1 MSIYDAGT
9 ASLAANGTVTGVGT
23 TWMAPLT
30 LIRVGATI
38 VFKTQPVKIYTI
50 SEIISDTQ
58 INVYNQ
64 KSETIPAGTGYA
76 ILAHDGITVQGL
88 AQDVAETLRYYQSN
102 ESYVAQAID
111 AFANFDANDFDTK
124 VTQVN
129 TQHAEVVS
137 TGAQVSADASQVS
150 ADKDSA
156 AASAAS
162 ASSDKDAA
170 AASAQQAA
178 DYAASLNTE
187 NLLNKT
193 LNLSDLADKSVSR
206 SNLDVYSKSQVF
218 DGAFRVRGLRSYYGA
233 VGDGVADD
241 TNKLKTAIDQLAA
254 GSYDK
259 LVIDTG
265 VFLISGGIIAE
276 FGALNTSL
284 KTIESIGRIKHTSA
298 SGNCLE
304 IRNAFYCDFSFNF
317 IGDGY
322 DEATIPNYRTADPAG
337 AKQGLVIAGCRACK
351 LKIKATGYEG
361 RVLRTKMNGSV
372 KPSFLDLDITTG
384 NDTSGQA
391 FYIQGTDAWG
401 VIRHAQTN
409 WEYYGSVVDTL
420 TDATII
426 YWEAGVKNTIG
437 GPAMELKTLTNCHIG
452 TLAAGGNEV
461 LINGGTGITI
471 QKGLFGESLTTG
483 SGNGYALRVVGNGF
497 TDGNAKHQLTINN
510 LVTGNATTA
519 GIYLDAV
526 TGVTLNDV
534 LIDGSNYGIVLS
546 NLCRNVS
553 VTGELRN
560 QLISGVHATETANLD
575 SVNFEKVNIYNAG
588 SGTHGFDLSLA
599 SGTTAVSIR
608 DCRINV
614 KGRYFRL
621 KDSNAGVS
629 VYGGRFQNSDFGLS
643 AERPRHIS
651 NVTGVTT
658 RSITTQTMVS
668 GSASGTTLSFAHGLV
683 YTPTEIYVTVTDP
696 SNNVSSGSNTILVRS
711 FDATNIVFK
720 YSGSSALTSP
730 LSFRVTARCEDR

>member
-1 MSIYDAGT
+1 MAIYDNGT
-9 ASLAANGTVTGVGT
+9 ASLAANGQVTGIGT
-23 TWMAPLT
+23 QWTMPLT
-30 LIRVGATI
+30 LIRVGATL
-38 VFKTQPVKIYTI
+38 VFKTEPVQIYTI
-50 SEIISDTQ
+50 SEITSDTS
-58 INVYNQ
+58 ISVYNPNG
-64 KSETIPAGTGYA
+64 ETVPAGTGYA

-88 AQDVAETLRYYQSN
+88 AQDVAETLRYYQSR
-102 ESYVAQAID
+102 ETEVADAVD
-111 AFANFDANDFDTK
+111 AFNNFDANDFNTK

-129 TQHAEVVS
+129 TQYGDVVTIGAQVS
-137 TGAQVSADASQVS
+137 SDAAQVSADKST
-150 ADKDSA
+150 A

-170 AASAQQAA
+170 AASAQEAA

-206 SNLDVYSKSQVF
+206 ANLDVYSKSQVF

-276 FGALNTSL
+276 FGALNTAL
-284 KTIESIGRIKHTSA
+284 KTIESIGRIKHSSA
-298 SGNCLE
+298 SGNCIE

-322 DEATIPNYRTADPAG
+322 DQETIPNYRTPDPVG

-391 FYIQGTDAWG
+391 FYLQGTDALG

-420 TDATII
+420 TDMTII

-437 GPAMELKTLTNCHIG
+437 GPAMELKSLTNCHIG

-534 LIDGSNYGIVLS
+534 LIDGSNYGVILA

-553 VTGELRN
+553 ITGEMRN
-560 QLISGVHATETANLD
+560 QLISGVYATETANLD
-575 SVNFEKVNIYNAG
+575 SVNYEKVNIYNAG
-588 SGTHGFDLSLA
+588 SATHGFDLSLA
-599 SGTTAVSIR
+599 AGTAAVSIR
-608 DCRINV
+608 DCRVNV

-629 VYGGRFQNSDFGLS
+629 VYGGRFLNSALGFS

-658 RSITTQTMVS
+658 RTLATLAIPS
-668 GSASGTTLSFAHGLV
+668 GSASGTTLTFNHGLV
-683 YTPTEIYVTVTDP
+683 YTPTEIYVTVMDP
-696 SNNVSSGSNTILVRS
+696 SNNVSSGSNTILVKS

-720 YSGSSALTSP
+720 YSGSSSLSNN
-730 LSFRVTARCEDR
+730 LSFRVMARCEDR

>member
-1 MSIYDAGT
+1 MAIYDLGT
-9 ASLAANGTVTGVGT
+9 ASLSANGEVTGTGT
-23 TWMAPLT
+23 TWKAPLT

-38 VFKTQPVKIYTI
+38 IFKTNPLKIYTI

-58 INVYNQ
+58 INVYNPN
-64 KSETIPAGTGYA
+64 SETVPAGTGYA

-88 AQDVAETLRYYQSN
+88 AQDVAETLRYYQSR
-102 ESYVAQAID
+102 ETEVADAVD
-111 AFANFDANDFDTK
+111 AFNNFDSADFESK
-124 VTQVN
+124 VTRVN
-129 TQHAEVVS
+129 TQHGDVVS
-137 TGAQVSADASQVS
+137 IGAQVANDAAQISS
-150 ADKDSA
+150 DKDSA
-156 AASAAS
+156 AASAIS

-170 AASAQQAA
+170 AASAQEAA
-178 DYAASLNTE
+178 DYAALLDTE
-187 NLLNKT
+187 NLLRKD
-193 LNLSDLADKSVSR
+193 LALSDLTDKTLAR

-233 VGDGVADD
+233 AGDGVTDD

-259 LVIDTG
+259 LVIDSG
-265 VFLISGGIIAE
+265 EFLIAGGIIAE
-276 FGALNTSL
+276 FGAISTAFKVIECIGKIRHTATSGDC
-284 KTIESIGRIKHTSA
+284 I
-298 SGNCLE
+298 E
-304 IRNAFYCDFSFNF
+304 IRNAFYCDFNFNF
-317 IGDGY
+317 VGNGY
-322 DEATIPNYRTADPAG
+322 DQATIPNYRLADPPG
-337 AKQGLVIAGCRACK
+337 AKQGLIIAGCRACK
-351 LKIKATGYEG
+351 IKLKSTGYEG
-361 RVLRTKMNGSV
+361 RVFRTKMSGSV

-409 WEYYGSVVDTL
+409 WEYWGSVVEAI
-420 TDATII
+420 TDMTIV
-426 YWEAGVKNTIG
+426 YWEAGVKNTVN
-437 GPAMELKTLTNCHIG
+437 GPAMELKSLTNCHIG

-510 LVTGNATTA
+510 LVTGNSTTA

-526 TGVTLNDV
+526 VGVTLKDV
-534 LIDGSNYGIVLS
+534 LIDGSDYGVVMS
-546 NLCRNVS
+546 NLCRDVNIS
-553 VTGELRN
+553 GECRN
-560 QLISGVHATETANLD
+560 QNISAIHATETGNLD
-575 SVNFEKVNIYNAG
+575 SVSFEKLNIYNAG
-588 SGTHGFDLSLA
+588 SGTHGIDLSVA
-599 SGTTAVSIR
+599 AGTNAVSIR

-629 VYGGRFQNSDFGLS
+629 VYGGRFLNSELGLS

-651 NVTGVTT
+651 NVTGVNT
-658 RSITTQTMVS
+658 RIISTQS
-668 GSASGTTLSFAHGLV
+668 FAASSPSGTTLTLNHGLV
-683 YTPTEIYVTVTDP
+683 YTPTEVYVTVTDL
-696 SNNVSSGSNTILVRS
+696 SNNVSSGSNAVLVRS
-711 FDATNIVFK
+711 LDATSIVFK
-720 YSGSSALTSP
+720 YSGGSALSNA